1 MFKRLAVLT
10 VVAASFAVP
19 VASAKETCVKKA
31 GEGWGITRGMAEF
44 QAYEIIQQVT
54 GNWPVETDK
63 ISKPV
68 YTCKGSTG
76 SWTCIA
82 RARCARRRKASLD
95 DRDIRLIAPQGT

>member
-1 MFKRLAVLT
+1 MFKHY
-10 VVAASFAVP
+10 AAFAVAFAFA
-19 VASAKETCVKKA
+19 VAIPAAFAKESCVKKA
-31 GEGWGITRGMAEF
+31 GEGWGITQGIAQF

-68 YTCKGSTG
+68 YSCKGSEG

-82 RARCARRRKASLD
+82 RATVCSKA
-95 DRDIRLIAPQGT
+95 